1 MDGDTTARL
10 IYLGLLAAA
19 IGGWA
24 VAEMRGRLSQSLRFL
39 LIWGLIG
46 VGLVAGFG
54 LWNDL
59 QRGLIGGQ
67 SVTAGGTIT
76 LPRAADG
83 HFYADLTVEG
93 QRVRFLIDTGASS
106 IVLTKFDARKLGI
119 DPDTLNFSDE
129 AFTANGA
136 VRTARVT
143 LAQVAL
149 GPQIDRE
156 VAADVNDGD
165 LDVSLLGMSY
175 LSLYRMSVDGDQMVL
190 SR

>member
-19 IGGWA
+19 VGGWA
-24 VAEMRGRLSQSLRFL
+24 VVEMRGRLNQSLRFL
-39 LIWGLIG
+39 LIWALIG

-54 LWNDL
+54 LWADL
-59 QRGLIGGQ
+59 SRGLIGGQ
-67 SVTAGGTIT
+67 RVAEGGTIA
-76 LPRAADG
+76 LPRAQDG
-83 HFYADLTVEG
+83 HFYADLIVEG
-93 QRVRFLIDTGASS
+93 QPIHFLIDTGASS

-119 DPDTLNFSDE
+119 NPETLNFSGE

-136 VRTARVT
+136 VRTARIS
-143 LAQVAL
+143 LSRVAL
-149 GPQIDRE
+149 GPHEDRD

-175 LSLYRMSVDGDQMVL
+175 LALYRMSVAGDQMEL